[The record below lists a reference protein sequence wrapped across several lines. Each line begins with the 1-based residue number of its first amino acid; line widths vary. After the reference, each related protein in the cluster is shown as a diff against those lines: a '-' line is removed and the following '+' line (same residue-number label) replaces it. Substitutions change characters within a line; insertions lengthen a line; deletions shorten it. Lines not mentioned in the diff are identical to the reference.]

1 MLLVTVVFQSKSA
14 LLAQDVAAAARA
26 NRANHNNAARAK
38 ADSEESETA
47 TMTHVIVQLSGTDV
61 PADSFA
67 AKPKVYWRASD
78 QYCRVDEEPDPENG
92 IHGRMVINE
101 PDVWIVNL
109 GNATARHI
117 VDPGPTFNCKLPIFA
132 FDQETAKSKI
142 GELQFG
148 RELEFF
154 QANGAKLVE
163 GPKLQFEAK
172 YYEMTVGDS
181 VLKLVARTDI
191 HAPIQIGL
199 IRGGKTFIVRY
210 LLWDK
215 VPFEGRAVRKT
226 NCSEN
231 PRGKVTHNRRT
242 GPHP

>member
-1 MLLVTVVFQSKSA
+1 LLVAAVFQSKSV

-26 NRANHNNAARAK
+26 NRANHNNAAPAR
-38 ADSEESETA
+38 ADSEEGVTA
-47 TMTHVIVQLSGTDV
+47 IMTHVIVQMSGTEI

-67 AKPKVYWRASD
+67 AKPKTYWRASD

-92 IHGRMVINE
+92 IHGRMVIDE

-109 GNATARHI
+109 GNATARHL
-117 VDPGPTFNCKLPIFA
+117 VDPGPTFDCKLPIFA
-132 FDQETAKSKI
+132 LDPEMAKSKI

-163 GPKLQFEAK
+163 GPKLQFEAR

-181 VLKLVARTDI
+181 VLKLVERTDV
-191 HAPIQIGL
+191 HAPIQLGL

-215 VPFEGRAVRKT
+215 VPFKAEVFARPTAVKIQ
-226 NCSEN
+226 EV
-231 PRGKVTHNRRT
+231 K
-242 GPHP
+242 